1 MVKHHKCFWKAVSNM
16 SDKKWERVKFIL
28 KFSIWLLIIGLILV
42 LIFLLQSNWR
52 VLARVYRLF
61 YHCCVGNH

>member
-42 LIFLLQSNWR
+42 LIFLAPEQLES
-52 VLARVYRLF
+52 F
-61 YHCCVGNH
+61 GNGLSLILPFAV

>member
-16 SDKKWERVKFIL
+16 SGKKWERVKFIL

-42 LIFLLQSNWR
+42 LIFLAPEQLESFGKGLSLILPFA
-52 VLARVYRLF
+52 V
-61 YHCCVGNH
+61 

>member
-1 MVKHHKCFWKAVSNM
+1 M

-42 LIFLLQSNWR
+42 LIFLAPEQLESFGKGLSLILPFA
-52 VLARVYRLF
+52 V
-61 YHCCVGNH
+61 

>member
-1 MVKHHKCFWKAVSNM
+1 MVKHHKCFWRAVSDM

-42 LIFLLQSNWR
+42 LIFLAPEQLESFDNS
-52 VLARVYRLF
+52 LSIIAPFAL
-61 YHCCVGNH
+61 

>member
-1 MVKHHKCFWKAVSNM
+1 MVKHHECFWKVVSNM

-42 LIFLLQSNWR
+42 LIFLAPEQLESFGKSLSLILPFA
-52 VLARVYRLF
+52 V
-61 YHCCVGNH
+61 

>member
-1 MVKHHKCFWKAVSNM
+1 MVKHHKCFWKVVSNM

-42 LIFLLQSNWR
+42 LIFLAPEQLESFGKGLSLILPFA
-52 VLARVYRLF
+52 V
-61 YHCCVGNH
+61 

>member
-1 MVKHHKCFWKAVSNM
+1 MVKNSQCFWKAVANM

-42 LIFLLQSNWR
+42 LIFLAPEQLESFGKGLSLILPFA
-52 VLARVYRLF
+52 V
-61 YHCCVGNH
+61 